1 MDLEVTV
8 LGSSGGYAGPG
19 KACSGYLLQNGEGN
33 LVLDL
38 GSGALS
44 NLLKYVPPEEVGGLA
59 LTHMHYDHYV
69 DIYGLCTAR
78 RFWEKEVVPLPL
90 LAPPHA
96 RDVITS
102 PLQEDNRNEF
112 MRSLDLYTAQ
122 PGVSF
127 EIAGFEITP
136 LPAEHEAINSLIYRV
151 SCSGKTVCYSGDTG
165 ICPALIEQARG
176 ADLFICEATFTSQ
189 VREKIRGHLF
199 AVEAGRAASEAGV
212 GRLLLTH
219 LWPTL
224 SEERALQDARREFKR
239 WCEIAREGSK
249 ISI

>member
-19 KACSGYLLQNGEGN
+19 RACSGYLLQNGGGN

-38 GSGALS
+38 GAGALS
-44 NLLKYVPPEEVGGLA
+44 NLLKHIPPGEVDGLA

-96 RDVITS
+96 RDIITS
-102 PLQEDNRNEF
+102 PLQEDSRDEF
-112 MRSLDLYTAQ
+112 MRSLDLREAH
-122 PGVSF
+122 PGVSYDV
-127 EIAGFEITP
+127 ACFEITA
-136 LPAEHEAINSLIYRV
+136 LPAEHEVIDSLIYKV
-151 SCSGKTVCYSGDTG
+151 SCDGKTICYSGDTG
-165 ICPALIEQARG
+165 PCAALLEQARG

-189 VREKIRGHLF
+189 VREKVRGHLL
-199 AVEAGRAASEAGV
+199 AAEAGRAAAEAGV
-212 GRLLLTH
+212 GKLLLTH

-224 SEERALQDARREFKR
+224 SEESALQDAQSEYDG
-239 WCEIAREGSK
+239 WCDVAREGSK
-249 ISI
+249 LSL